1 MVTYTIVVENTGNV
15 TLSNINVTDPLT
27 GLNETIVS
35 LAPGASETYTQTY
48 SITQADLDAGS
59 VVNTASASGT
69 DPNEDP
75 VTDDDSE
82 TVTGEQSSGLQ
93 VTKTASPATFSAVGD
108 VITYTIVV
116 ENTGNVTLSNIAV
129 TDPLTG
135 LNATIASLAPGASET
150 YTQTYTITQADLDA
164 GSVVNT
170 ASASGTDPNEDP
182 ITDDDSETV
191 TGELSP
197 GILVTKT
204 ASPATFSA
212 VGDVIT
218 YTIVVENTGNV
229 TLSNIAVT
237 DPLTGLNATIA
248 SLAPGASE
256 TYTQTYTITQADLDA
271 GSVVNTASASGT
283 DPNEDPVRD
292 DDSETVTGELSP
304 GILVTKT
311 ASPATY
317 SAVGDVITYTIVV
330 ENTGNVMLAS
340 VNVADPL
347 TGLDATIASL
357 APGASETYT
366 QTYSITQVDLDAGS
380 VVNTVAV
387 SGDGPGEDPVTDDD
401 SETVIGEQSPGLV
414 VTKTASPATYSA
426 VGDVITY
433 TIVVE
438 NTGNVTVS
446 NVAVSDPL
454 TGLNAMIAS
463 LAPGASE
470 TYMQTYSITQAD
482 LDAGSVVNTVSVSGD
497 GPGEDPVTD
506 DDEETVTAEQSP
518 VVVVTKSASP
528 EVYSAV
534 DEVITYTIV
543 VENTGNVTVSNVT
556 VTDPLTGLDATIASL
571 APGASETYTQ
581 TYTITQ
587 ADLDALSV
595 VNIASAA
602 FSHAGQ
608 ENEATASAT
617 VTAQEA
623 EEDCCSGF
631 NLFDPANLF
640 LGGLALLALLLVSLF
655 TGGDVLSKI

>member
-1 MVTYTIVVENTGNV
+1 VENTGNVTLSNINVTDPLAGLNETIVSLAPGASETYTPTYAITQADLDAGSVVNTASAAGVGPNEEPVSGSDSATVTGSQQPALLVTKTASPETYSAVDEVITYTIVVENTGNV
-15 TLSNINVTDPLT
+15 TLSDVNVTDPLT

-35 LAPGASETYTQTY
+35 LAPGASESYTPTYA
-48 SITQADLDAGS
+48 ITQADLDAGS
-59 VVNTASASGT
+59 VVNTASAAGVG
-69 DPNEDP
+69 PNEEP
-75 VTDDDSE
+75 VSGSDSA
-82 TVTGEQSSGLQ
+82 TVTGSQQPGLL
-93 VTKTASPATFSAVGD
+93 VTKTASPAIYSAVND

-116 ENTGNVTLSNIAV
+116 ENTGNVTVSNVTV

-150 YTQTYTITQADLDA
+150 YTQTYTISQA
-164 GSVVNT
+164 
-170 ASASGTDPNEDP
+170 
-182 ITDDDSETV
+182 
-191 TGELSP
+191 
-197 GILVTKT
+197 
-204 ASPATFSA
+204 
-212 VGDVIT
+212 
-218 YTIVVENTGNV
+218 
-229 TLSNIAVT
+229 
-237 DPLTGLNATIA
+237 
-248 SLAPGASE
+248 
-256 TYTQTYTITQADLDA
+256 
-271 GSVVNTASASGT
+271 
-283 DPNEDPVRD
+283 
-292 DDSETVTGELSP
+292 
-304 GILVTKT
+304 
-311 ASPATY
+311 
-317 SAVGDVITYTIVV
+317 
-330 ENTGNVMLAS
+330 
-340 VNVADPL
+340 
-347 TGLDATIASL
+347 
-357 APGASETYT
+357 
-366 QTYSITQVDLDAGS
+366 DLDAGS

-470 TYMQTYSITQAD
+470 TYTQTYSITQAD

-556 VTDPLTGLDATIASL
+556 VTDPLTGLDTTIASL
-571 APGASETYTQ
+571 VPGASETYTQ
-581 TYTITQ
+581 TYAITQ
-587 ADLDALSV
+587 ADLDAGSV
-595 VNIASAA
+595 VNIAAA
-602 FSHAGQ
+602 SFTHGSQ
-608 ENEATASAT
+608 TNEATDTAT